1 MDFYHRF
8 VKKTR
13 AVRSFYQDVLQNTP
27 VGILACD
34 RVFRLDSQ
42 FRLTFLSNPSFSA
55 SAPGKVPI
63 PLKSVVL
70 PEQWDFVHKK
80 LQSVWNG
87 ESVVP
92 FKTTLIS
99 PSGKR
104 LRVEILLKAITD
116 DKGKTIEIQGSSRTI
131 PGHIKL
137 FEELRDSE
145 ARFRII
151 AENFQSGIAIF
162 KDDSF
167 LYLNPVGAQILEIQQ
182 EDAPTLKW
190 KPFIHPDDRQMVVHH
205 LSDIVNGSIGSIRLE
220 TRITTQNGKNRW
232 VDFNAKMID
241 SDGGFVVL
249 TNFIDITDRK
259 KMEIRLRHSEE
270 KYRNL
275 VESEVTGFFVYD
287 GTKFLYF
294 NQYLTQITEYSAHEL
309 QKLRVWDLFVH
320 KEEIEKL
327 RQNASMR
334 LKGESPPPL
343 IEFSIRTKSGRIRD
357 ILGYV
362 SHVIYESQPAIQ
374 GILLDITEKK
384 QLERQLAEQAKIFTA
399 IYNATNN
406 GLSIITPDYR
416 IERANKVAFQLYGS
430 NVEGRHCYEVFQ
442 HRDSVCPFC
451 PTKRTF
457 ETGESQ
463 SEVVPY
469 PDAKHPTGYIS
480 LRTYPLKDE
489 EGKITRVIENYQD
502 VTEQK
507 KLEEKLIQAQK
518 MESVGTLAA
527 GIAHDFNNLLGG
539 IIGYTSLIQLEDQL
553 DDSVMELINAIED
566 TAKRASNL
574 TKQLLGFA
582 RKGKYENKPV
592 QLNDILDEVYG
603 IITLRLQK
611 KITIKRHYA
620 KNLKL
625 VMGDPSQFQQVLL
638 NICLNAIDAMP
649 DGGTLTLRSE
659 CIENDPSFRKKF
671 PQPTAS
677 AYVHI
682 AIRDTGV
689 GMDSDTLSKI
699 FDPFFTTKSPGKG
712 TGLGLSM
719 VYGIIKNHNG
729 FLDVESEIGV
739 GTEFHIYLPAKKT
752 SSYPKKGKLM
762 EKSFQ
767 SGKGRIL
774 IVDDEDVIRTVL
786 SRMLVRMGF
795 SVSMAS
801 DGQEAIQLFRESPE
815 NFDLIIIDMLMP
827 VMDGK
832 ETFQALKSLD
842 PHVRVLLSTGYT
854 LDESAQSLID
864 QGVLGY
870 LHKPYN
876 INELSKKLE
885 AILFQKET
893 VQL

>member
-1 MDFYHRF
+1 MDFYHRLS
-8 VKKTR
+8 KKINIFK
-13 AVRSFYQDVLQNTP
+13 SFYREILQSAP
-27 VGILACD
+27 VGIIACD

-42 FRLTFLSNPSFSA
+42 FRLTFLSNPPFSA

-63 PLKSVVL
+63 PLKSVIS

-80 LQSVWNG
+80 LQTVWKG
-87 ESVVP
+87 ESIIP
-92 FKTTLIS
+92 FETILIS
-99 PSGKR
+99 PSGKT
-104 LRVEILLKAITD
+104 LHVEIFLKAITNSE
-116 DKGKTIEIQGSSRTI
+116 GKTVEIQGSSRNI
-131 PGHIKL
+131 SGPIKIY
-137 FEELRDSE
+137 EELRDSE

-167 LYLNPVGAQILEIQQ
+167 LYLNPVGAQSLEIKP
-182 EDAPTLKW
+182 EDAPKMKW
-190 KPFIHPDDRQMVVHH
+190 STFIHPDDRSLVVHQ
-205 LSDIVNGSIGSIRLE
+205 LSDLVDGTIDDIRLE
-220 TRITTQNGKNRW
+220 IRIITKNKKTRW
-232 VDFNAKMID
+232 VDFNAKMINSED
-241 SDGGFVVL
+241 GFVVL
-249 TNFIDITDRK
+249 TNFIDTTDRK
-259 KMEIRLRHSEE
+259 KMEIQLRHSEE

-287 GTKFLYF
+287 GNKFLYF
-294 NQYLTQITEYSAHEL
+294 NQYLTRMTEYSADEL
-309 QKLRVWDLFVH
+309 QNLQVWNLFVH

-327 RQNASMR
+327 QQNANIR
-334 LKGESPPPL
+334 LKGKSPPPL
-343 IEFSIRTKSGRIRD
+343 IEFSIRTKSGKIRD

-362 SHVIYESQPAIQ
+362 NYVIYESQPAIQ

-384 QLERQLAEQAKIFTA
+384 RLERQLAEQAKMFTA
-399 IYNATNN
+399 IHNATNN

-416 IERANKVAFQLYGS
+416 IERANQVAHQLYGTT
-430 NVEGRHCYEVFQ
+430 VEGRYCYEVYQ
-442 HRDSVCPFC
+442 HRDSVCLFC

-457 ETGESQ
+457 ETGEPQ
-463 SEVVPY
+463 SELVPY
-469 PDAKHPTGYIS
+469 PDSKHSTGYIS

-489 EGKITRVIENYQD
+489 QGKVTRVIENYQD

-539 IIGYTSLIQLEDQL
+539 IIGYTSLIQLEDNL
-553 DDSVMELINAIED
+553 DESVKEIINAIEE

-611 KITIKRHYA
+611 KISIKKKYA
-620 KNLKL
+620 KNLRM
-625 VMGDPSQFQQVLL
+625 VMGDSSQFQEVFL

-649 DGGTLTLRSE
+649 NGGTLTLKSE
-659 CIENDPSFRKKF
+659 CVENDHSFKKKF
-671 PQPTAS
+671 PHPRAS

-682 AIRDTGV
+682 AIQDTGV
-689 GMDSDTLSKI
+689 GIDSDTLSKI
-699 FDPFFTTKSPGKG
+699 LDPFFTTKSPGRG
-712 TGLGLSM
+712 TGLGLSI
-719 VYGIIKNHNG
+719 VYGIVKNHNG
-729 FLDVESEIGV
+729 FLDVESEVGV
-739 GTEFHIYLPAKKT
+739 GTEFHIYLPAT
-752 SSYPKKGKLM
+752 IIPSNPRKGELM
-762 EKSFQ
+762 EKTFQ
-767 SGKGRIL
+767 QGKGKIL

-795 SVSMAS
+795 TVAMAS
-801 DGQEAIQLFRESPE
+801 NGEEAIYIFKDSPE

-832 ETFQALKSLD
+832 ETFYALKSLD
-842 PHVRVLLSTGYT
+842 PNVRVLLSTGYAM
-854 LDESAQSLID
+854 DESAQTLID
-864 QGVLGY
+864 QGALGY

-876 INELSKKLE
+876 INELSKNLK
-885 AILFQKET
+885 AILSQKEP